1 MIQWSNC
8 MEKTWNIL
16 PISYTTIQFSAIAIH
31 HSQRDNVYAVT
42 MNCVD
47 YIDKYYI
54 ANDGAGKNNSCF
66 ISIGY

>member
-1 MIQWSNC
+1 MIQWSKSA
-8 MEKTWNIL
+8 ERTWNIL

-31 HSQRDNVYAVT
+31 HSQKHNVYAVT
-42 MNCVD
+42 MDCID

-54 ANDGAGKNNSCF
+54 TNDGAEKNNSCF